1 MSTQN
6 NKMMQVQDRA
16 LVARELAGQVANEY
30 ARQHVFQRYLD
41 VKAPNTLTAQRSDLA
56 SFAEFLTA
64 VHEGRIVYTAEQLQQ
79 EPDAWHGMTHGLVE
93 GYKEWLVKQGAAIAT
108 INRRLSTVKVYVG
121 LASKAA
127 VIDPMERALIKEVSG
142 YHGRGAKEVDQRRPR
157 QRTGFKK
164 AQHTSI
170 TDEQARQLKTQP
182 DTPQG
187 RRDSLLMCLLLDHG
201 LRVGEVVLLNVGDFD
216 LKAGMLKFY
225 RPKVDKAQTHKLTGD
240 TLRALWAWLDS
251 GDCAPL
257 GPILRGSR
265 KGGKLTA
272 AGMTAVG
279 IGKRVQQLGEQIGL
293 AKLSPH
299 DCRHYWATYWAK
311 RADRLPKG
319 LFTLQESGGWR
330 SLAMPRRYVEESS
343 VANEGMA

>member
-1 MSTQN
+1 MATRIFLSNQEIDQTLATRQ
-6 NKMMQVQDRA
+6 
-16 LVARELAGQVANEY
+16 LAGQIANEY

-41 VKAPNTLTAQRSDLA
+41 VKAPNTLIAQRSDLT
-56 SFAEFLTA
+56 SFAEYLTA
-64 VHEGRIVYTAEQLQQ
+64 VHDGQMLFAAEELQSASTA
-79 EPDAWHGMTHGLVE
+79 WYGITHGLVE
-93 GYKEWLVKQGAAIAT
+93 GFKEWLAQQGAAVAT

-121 LASKAA
+121 LAAKAE
-127 VIDPMERALIKEVSG
+127 VIDPTERALIKEVTG

-157 QRTGFKK
+157 QRTGYKK
-164 AQHTSI
+164 AQHTPI

-182 DTPQG
+182 ETPQG
-187 RRDSLLMCLLLDHG
+187 RRDALLMCLLLDHG
-201 LRVGEVVLLNVGDFD
+201 LRVGEVVFLTVADFD
-216 LKAGMLKFY
+216 LKAGMLRFY
-225 RPKVDKAQTHKLTGD
+225 RPKVDKAQTHKLTAD

-257 GPILRGSR
+257 GPVLRGSR

-272 AGMTAVG
+272 AGISAVG
-279 IGKRVQQLGEQIGL
+279 VGKRVQQLGEHIGI

-330 SLAMPRRYVEESS
+330 SLAMPRRYVEESAI
-343 VANEGMA
+343 ANEGMA